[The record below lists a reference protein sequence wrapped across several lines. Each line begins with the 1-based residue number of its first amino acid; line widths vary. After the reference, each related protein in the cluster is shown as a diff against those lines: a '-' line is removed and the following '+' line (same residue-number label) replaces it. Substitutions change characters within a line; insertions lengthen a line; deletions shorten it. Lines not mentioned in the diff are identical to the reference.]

1 LRAGELLL
9 RVQDLDLRARDLT
22 LEIGR
27 IEEQLAGDPEIERLA
42 AALAEVEES
51 HGRLAARLRE
61 AEREAEDHRSR
72 MLVRERELMSGRIRN
87 PTELT
92 KMADEVAHMKSR
104 VSNEEDAE
112 LQLMEEMEVLER
124 ELRQR
129 QADLRAAQERGEAA
143 APGLKARREDLQA
156 QRAAVEADRE
166 EVWAQVPTAHQAV
179 YRRLRMQP
187 AVAQVTGGK
196 CSACHVTV
204 TTKGM
209 QMLRRDEGF
218 VYCDNCG
225 RLLVAA

>member
-1 LRAGELLL
+1 VRAGELLL

-27 IEEQLAGDPEIERLA
+27 IEEQLAGDPEIDRLA
-42 AALAEVEES
+42 AALVEVEEI
-51 HGRLAARLRE
+51 HGRLASRLRE

-92 KMADEVAHMKSR
+92 KMADEVAHMKAR
-104 VSNEEDAE
+104 VSSEEDAE
-112 LQLMEEMEVLER
+112 LQLMEEMEVLEGG
-124 ELRQR
+124 LRQR
-129 QADLRAAQERGEAA
+129 QGDLSDAQKRAEDA
-143 APGLKARREDLQA
+143 APGLQARLEDLES
-156 QRAAVEADRE
+156 QRAAVEAERE
-166 EVWAQVPTAHQAV
+166 EVWAQVPPAHQVA

-187 AVAQVTGGK
+187 AVAAVSGGK

-225 RLLVAA
+225 RLLVLA

>member
-1 LRAGELLL
+1 VRAGELLL

-51 HGRLAARLRE
+51 HGRLATRLRA

-72 MLVRERELMSGRIRN
+72 MLGRERELMSGRIRN

-92 KMADEVAHMKSR
+92 KLADEVEHMKAR
-104 VSNEEDAE
+104 VSSEEDAE
-112 LQLMEEMEVLER
+112 LQLMEEMDGIEH

-129 QADLRAAQERGEAA
+129 RAELSAAQKRAEDA
-143 APGLKARREDLQA
+143 APGLRVRLEDLGS
-156 QRAAVEADRE
+156 QRTAVEEERK
-166 EVWAQVPTAHQAV
+166 EVWAQVPPAHQGV
-179 YRRLRMQP
+179 YGRLRMQP
-187 AVAQVTGGK
+187 AVAAVSGGK

-225 RLLVAA
+225 RLLVLA